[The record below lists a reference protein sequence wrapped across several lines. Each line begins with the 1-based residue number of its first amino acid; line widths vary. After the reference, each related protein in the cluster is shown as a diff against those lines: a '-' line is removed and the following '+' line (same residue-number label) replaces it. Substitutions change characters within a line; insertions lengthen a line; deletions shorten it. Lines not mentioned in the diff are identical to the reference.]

1 MRLPGIPVIG
11 SVATPL
17 CHESGDSVNRLSSH
31 NNLNE
36 AFEARVA
43 AAPDAEAV
51 VCGEVR
57 LTAAELN
64 ARANAL
70 ARRLNTAG
78 VGPESPVVVLMQRSV
93 DVVIALLAVVKAGG
107 AYVPLH
113 PGLPPARM
121 RWIAEQTNAQVMITD
136 DTYAGHEL
144 TRHLPTMTTGPD

>member
-11 SVATPL
+11 SVVTPL
-17 CHESGDSVNRLSSH
+17 CHESGDSVNRLSCH

-64 ARANAL
+64 ARANA
-70 ARRLNTAG
+70 
-78 VGPESPVVVLMQRSV
+78 
-93 DVVIALLAVVKAGG
+93 
-107 AYVPLH
+107 
-113 PGLPPARM
+113 
-121 RWIAEQTNAQVMITD
+121 
-136 DTYAGHEL
+136 
-144 TRHLPTMTTGPD
+144 